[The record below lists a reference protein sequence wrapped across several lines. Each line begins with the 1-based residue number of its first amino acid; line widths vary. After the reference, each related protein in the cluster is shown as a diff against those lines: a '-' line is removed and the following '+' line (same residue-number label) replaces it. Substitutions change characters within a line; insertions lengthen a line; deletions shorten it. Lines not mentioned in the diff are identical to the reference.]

1 MFLAYSILAVLYSA
15 MLVFS
20 AVGKLRLDPQQV
32 QIIHAEVGVPLS
44 LFPVLAACE
53 LAGAAG
59 LLAGIRWRSL
69 GIAAAV
75 GVVVY
80 FVGAIASH
88 IVAGD
93 TGGSG
98 GAIFMLVVAAIVL
111 ALRVKAPQRRLA
123 TT

>member
-1 MFLAYSILAVLYSA
+1 MFIAYSILAVLYSA

-32 QIIHAEVGVPLS
+32 QIIHDVIGVPLS

-75 GVVVY
+75 GLIIY

-93 TGGSG
+93 AGGSG